1 MSDWRDDPA
10 LRGLARELRE
20 RIGAEYRFDAED
32 GERLA
37 AQASLRARSL
47 HDVLVHLRSRGD
59 TVAVGLGDHV
69 LMGAV
74 VFVGTDYLR
83 LRTGAGSVDVRLD
96 QPLALRVVERA
107 RSGGTGRSDGAATFR
122 ARLLQLELDRAAVQ
136 LDTAVVG
143 DVLRGRL
150 KAVGRDHALLH
161 ALDDQEWVIPFVAI
175 RSVTHAD
182 R

>member
-20 RIGAEYRFDAED
+20 RIGAEFRFDAED

-47 HDVLVHLRSRGD
+47 RDVVVDLRSRGD
-59 TVAVGLGDHV
+59 TVAVRLGGRV
-69 LMGAV
+69 LTGRV
-74 VFVGTDYLR
+74 VFVGNDYVR
-83 LRTGAGSVDVRLD
+83 LRTGAGSVDVPLD

-107 RSGGTGRSDGAATFR
+107 RSGGTGRGDGAATFR

-136 LDTAVVG
+136 VDTAVVG

-150 KAVGRDHALLH
+150 EAVARDHALLH
-161 ALDDQEWVIPFVAI
+161 TQDGQEWVIPFVAI
-175 RSVTHAD
+175 RAVTHAD